1 MEQHIIPL
9 NKGIHLTPSVG
20 EDGEL
25 LDAINLMPKNGS
37 LRNVPVL
44 KKRQIGQQ
52 DETIKKGKIVCI
64 HKVNGGENIL
74 SADTDG
80 NQIKIYL
87 NPDTKPILTLGSYVT
102 ISRIETIGNVVV
114 ILATDGMHYLLW
126 KNGKYKSLGTHM
138 PELGITFGL
147 QAECKHDFS
156 LYLSVKG
163 WPSEVST
170 PDEIDIT
177 KYVEDPSNLTQTV
190 LGYVNKFLAEEA
202 YDKGKFVEPFFVRY
216 AYRLYDESL
225 VMHSTP
231 ILMPCCTGVTPMLL
245 SDRFIHGGGI
255 WFDTYALLHNLDYSV
270 GLNDKAELQEW
281 SDIIKSV
288 DIFISKPIRRYDQNG
303 EVKTVSPYWYG
314 VQNDEHGFT
323 VNDLDFQ
330 GGYSVC
336 KLMNQSEE
344 SVPPNVFGRWYQR
357 IRIGEAIYR
366 AYPNS
371 LVENGSFKERLVL
384 NLPQRTNE
392 EYVNEIKDTSNFY
405 LLASIPV
412 KDLKTERTIIR
423 VPNNYLNTIETYER
437 MTDDYNS
444 HDDIVPSSSFVYNSR
459 LNISKI
465 QRWLF
470 NGTAA
475 QYVAPYA
482 EQFKNTI
489 RGVVKGTPDSYTIV
503 PKVDKESKEIIP
515 TAIIPKEMAEIFVE
529 IDDGNTTQVVMCSSS
544 YVHMVMRYPNYF
556 NNDPHNPYYQ
566 PQIPYFFYPN
576 RNAKRAYIRTHD
588 TTSGLTDAVIY
599 PINLEPHALL
609 NGAFYFDDFK
619 NPWHDYNAVIPA
631 LVKYAIEES
640 NKIYTSDVNNPF
652 VFPPKGINT
661 VGTGDVIGIR
671 SANKA
676 LSQGQFGQFPLY
688 AFCSD
693 GIWALE
699 TKEDGTYRP
708 SQPINRDV
716 CSNPNS
722 ILQIDD
728 AVIYATKQ
736 GLKLIRGSQ
745 TSLLT
750 PQFEAHQEAYT
761 ENVEWASALPPS
773 PLVPEGEEPFS
784 LDPAPNLIELL
795 QNQDTKLSFDGIN
808 RIVHVYGGHNSQT
821 HYILSLDNGE
831 WVRTTQPTPI
841 AFVDGYPNAVLQIG
855 DNTLYE
861 YINAGTGKDA
871 FMHGFVITRETALG
885 TPLVMKSLQDL
896 KMLRRYYN
904 QNSAV
909 RVIPYVSNDRMHW
922 SRLTSLRQRSCKWI
936 RFAIY
941 TKLTDADMLEGMALL
956 VDKRMT
962 NKLR

>member
-44 KKRQIGQQ
+44 KKRKIGQQ
-52 DETIKKGKIVCI
+52 DETIKIGKIVCI

-74 SADTDG
+74 SANTD
-80 NQIKIYL
+80 NNRISIYL
-87 NPDTKPILTLGSYVT
+87 NPDTEPIEPIEPILTLGSDVT
-102 ISRIETIGNVVV
+102 ISQIETIGNTLVV
-114 ILATDGMHYLLW
+114 LATDGMHYLLW
-126 KNGKYKSLGTHM
+126 KDDAYKYLGTHF
-138 PELGITFGL
+138 PELPISFGL
-147 QAECKHDFS
+147 QGGVEHSDVFQLSSDTSARRTKLYAE
-156 LYLSVKG
+156 
-163 WPSEVST
+163 
-170 PDEIDIT
+170 I
-177 KYVEDPSNLTQTV
+177 
-190 LGYVNKFLAEEA
+190 NKFISEQHSS
-202 YDKGKFVEPFFVRY
+202 GKFLFPFFVRY
-216 AYRLYDESL
+216 AYRLYDNTSM
-225 VMHSTP
+225 VMQSAP
-231 ILMPCCTGVTPMLL
+231 VLMVASAGVAPNV
-245 SDRFIHGGGI
+245 IGGVNN
-255 WFDTYALLHNLDYSV
+255 YVEVVAVASQLDYLV
-270 GLNDKAELQEW
+270 EDATLLTQLNDW
-281 SDIIKSV
+281 SDIVASV
-288 DIFISKPIRRYDQNG
+288 DIFVSAPIYTYN
-303 EVKTVSPYWYG
+303 
-314 VQNDEHGFT
+314 QNDEDWDAASQSLST
-323 VNDLDFQ
+323 EEVDNDMRKTFSVYKQTDQNKILFPTETYPIKYQKRTLLQSLIFECGHKD
-330 GGYSVC
+330 GNDMKIYSHARYINNYI
-336 KLMNQSEE
+336 KLPRKSEGK
-344 SVPPNVFGRWYQR
+344 V
-357 IRIGEAIYR
+357 
-366 AYPNS
+366 
-371 LVENGSFKERLVL
+371 KEELRDCS
-384 NLPQRTNE
+384 T
-392 EYVNEIKDTSNFY
+392 FY
-405 LLASIPV
+405 LLRS
-412 KDLKTERTIIR
+412 LKLNELATSERTIIEITDD
-423 VPNNYLNTIETYER
+423 YLQTLTSRETL
-437 MTDDYNS
+437 TDDYNS
-444 HDDIVPSSSFVYNSR
+444 HDLMIPQRSFVYNSR
-459 LNISKI
+459 LNIANIKRTLYNGYPSKSI
-465 QRWLF
+465 VQKTDGFVKWYSNNTSPTYNNNISGLQVF
-470 NGTAA
+470 IYINQDGKDIIVSNTYEAA
-475 QYVAPYA
+475 LAWM
-482 EQFKNTI
+482 
-489 RGVVKGTPDSYTIV
+489 
-503 PKVDKESKEIIP
+503 SKPLYI
-515 TAIIPKEMAEIFVE
+515 
-529 IDDGNTTQVVMCSSS
+529 
-544 YVHMVMRYPNYF
+544 
-556 NNDPHNPYYQ
+556 
-566 PQIPYFFYPN
+566 FYPN
-576 RNAKRAYIRTHD
+576 ANAYK
-588 TTSGLTDAVIY
+588 AVLRMSNWMDQY
-599 PINLEPHALL
+599 YELPLERHNFL
-609 NGAFYFDDFK
+609 NGAFYFNGWDE
-619 NPWHDYNAVIPA
+619 PSAGGPIPDVTPDRTVA
-631 LVKYAIEES
+631 AP
-640 NKIYTSDVNNPF
+640 NKIYTSVVNNPF
-652 VFPPKGINT
+652 YFPPKGINT

-736 GLKLIRGSQ
+736 GLKLIRGSE

-773 PLVPEGEEPFS
+773 PLVPEGEEPFYPA
-784 LDPAPNLIELL
+784 PAPNLIELL

-855 DNTLYE
+855 DTLYE
-861 YINAGTGKDA
+861 YINAGTGKDT
-871 FMHGFVITRETALG
+871 FMHGFAITRETALG
-885 TPLVMKSLQDL
+885 NPLVMKSLQDL

>member
-52 DETIKKGKIVCI
+52 DETIKIGKIVCI

-74 SADTDG
+74 SADTDD
-80 NQIKIYL
+80 NQISIYL
-87 NPDTKPILTLGSYVT
+87 NPDTEPIEPIEPILELGSDVT
-102 ISRIETIGNVVV
+102 ISRLETIGNVVV
-114 ILATDGMHYLLW
+114 ILASDGMHYLLW
-126 KNGKYKSLGTHM
+126 KHGEYKSLGTHM

-147 QAECKHDFS
+147 QGECKWQGQLS
-156 LYLSVKG
+156 LEIND
-163 WPSEVST
+163 WPSGSISSM
-170 PDEIDIT
+170 EIDIT
-177 KYVEDPSNLTQTV
+177 NYVKYPSSLTQTV
-190 LGYVNKFLAEEA
+190 LAHVNKFLKEEA

-216 AYRLYDESL
+216 AYRLYDDSL
-225 VMHSTP
+225 VMHSAP
-231 ILMPCCTGVTPMLL
+231 ILMPCCTGMTPLIL
-245 SDRFIHGGGI
+245 ADHYTYAGQISFT
-255 WFDTYALLHNLDYSV
+255 TYALLHDLDYSV
-270 GLNDKAELQEW
+270 NSNDKAELQEW

-303 EVKTVSPYWYG
+303 EVKTISPFWYP
-314 VQNDEHGFT
+314 VQYDEHGLT
-323 VNDLDFQ
+323 VDEVDFQ

-336 KLMNQSEE
+336 KLKNQNDRAY
-344 SVPPNVFGRWYQR
+344 PPATFPHYYQR
-357 IRIGEAIYR
+357 IRFGEAICR
-366 AYPNS
+366 QS
-371 LVENGSFKERLVL
+371 SSETFTQSQDWVL
-384 NLPQRTNE
+384 NIPQRPNE

-412 KDLKTERTIIR
+412 KDLKEERTIIR
-423 VPNNYLNTIETYER
+423 IPSNFLNTIETYER

-444 HDDIVPSSSFVYNSR
+444 HDDIIPSSSFVYNSR

-470 NGTAA
+470 DGTAA

-489 RGVVKGTPDSYTIV
+489 RGTREGTPESYTIK
-503 PKVDKESKEIIP
+503 PEVDRET
-515 TAIIPKEMAEIFVE
+515 TAIPKEIAEIFVE
-529 IDDGNTTQVVMCSSS
+529 IDDGNTTQVVKCSSS

-556 NNDPHNPYYQ
+556 GVDPYYQ

-588 TTSGLTDAVIY
+588 ATSGQVYTVIY

-619 NPWHDYNAVIPA
+619 NPWYDSSAVIPG
-631 LVKYAIEES
+631 LVKNAIEES

-699 TKEDGTYRP
+699 TKDDGTYRP

-736 GLKLIRGSQ
+736 GLKLIRGSE

-784 LDPAPNLIELL
+784 PVSAPNLIELL

-808 RIVHVYGGHNSQT
+808 RIVHVYGEHNSRT

-855 DNTLYE
+855 DSNNTLYE
-861 YINAGTGKDA
+861 YINAGTGKDT

-885 TPLVMKSLQDL
+885 NPLVMKSLQDL